1 MADPSVIAAAVAA
14 AAAEDGEGWEMGDK
28 KVKNTLPLY
37 GNKDSM
43 NLNSMVLTNIVGSPY
58 FKEDLYE
65 LKTFH
70 EVVDEIYYRVSGGG
84 RAREPASPARVPAG
98 QPLGAMGEEQPQ
110 TGWPSWDVRRGKFAR
125 HGRMHVSFCA
135 YICVCVCVCVWSD
148 YKVFYHCVRFISPR
162 NRYSIFL
169 STHNSLVLHPA
180 GLSNL
185 SLPLSPLL

>member
-1 MADPSVIAAAVAA
+1 MIAAAVAAA

-84 RAREPASPARVPAG
+84 SARDRRLHLRASLQVGHVEPWEKNSRKLAGQVGMCGGVSLPASRAG
-98 QPLGAMGEEQPQ
+98 LLLCM
-110 TGWPSWDVRRGKFAR
+110 
-125 HGRMHVSFCA
+125 
-135 YICVCVCVCVWSD
+135 CVCVCV
-148 YKVFYHCVRFISPR
+148 
-162 NRYSIFL
+162 
-169 STHNSLVLHPA
+169 
-180 GLSNL
+180 
-185 SLPLSPLL
+185 